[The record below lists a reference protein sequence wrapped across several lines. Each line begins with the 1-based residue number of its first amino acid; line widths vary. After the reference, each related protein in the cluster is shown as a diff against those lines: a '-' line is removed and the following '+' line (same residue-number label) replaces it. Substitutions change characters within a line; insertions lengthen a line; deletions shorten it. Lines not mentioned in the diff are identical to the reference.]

1 MNRWTNSL
9 TGPSGDWIIGSL
21 DDCWDVDGSGQL
33 NILKGKAIMAK
44 LIVGIVCSLAIVV
57 SAFGQQP
64 PKKNA
69 LVEKIVREV
78 SAKNIKASIE
88 KLAGFGTRHTLSDT
102 VSETRGIGAA
112 RRWLKSEFER
122 YAQASNG
129 RMSVEFF
136 ASMVPASQRI
146 PTPTQVVDV
155 VATLKPESGGASA
168 DRIIVISG
176 HYDTRAGNPMD
187 VKSDAPGAN
196 DDGSGTAIVLEL
208 ARIMSRYSFDATIVF
223 IAVAGE
229 EQGLFGAA
237 AWAEMAKKRN
247 LRVEAVFNNDIVG
260 STVAGDGTKESRSVR
275 LFSEAFS
282 PLDTGSVFRQR
293 ISLGLENDGGSRS
306 LARYI
311 KEIGERYNPKFG
323 VTLVYRLD
331 RFLRGGDHRPF
342 HERGFRAVRF
352 SEVKENYDRQ
362 HQDIRVE
369 NGKEYGD
376 LPKFVDYEYCTNV
389 GRINAAAI
397 ATLARAPQPPENV
410 GILTSQL
417 GYDTVLRWAKNP
429 ESDIAGYLVRYRQT
443 SSSVWEKSVFTA
455 DTTMTLK
462 ISKDDHLFG
471 VQGVDK
477 EGNAGLVITPRPV
490 GRQ

>member
-1 MNRWTNSL
+1 MRRVVF
-9 TGPSGDWIIGSL
+9 IIG
-21 DDCWDVDGSGQL
+21 
-33 NILKGKAIMAK
+33 
-44 LIVGIVCSLAIVV
+44 CSLLLLAVG
-57 SAFGQQP
+57 FGQQP

-78 SAKNIKASIE
+78 SAKNIKATIG
-88 KLAGFGTRHTLSDT
+88 KLVSFGTRNTLSDT
-102 VSETRGIGAA
+102 ASETRGIGAS

-129 RMSVEFF
+129 RMAVEFF
-136 ASMVPASQRI
+136 ETVAPVSQRI
-146 PTPTQVVDV
+146 PSPTRVVNV
-155 VATLKPESGGASA
+155 VATLRPERAGPSA

-176 HYDTRAGNPMD
+176 HYDTMPGSATD
-187 VKSDAPGAN
+187 AQSDAPGAN

-208 ARIMSRYSFDATIVF
+208 ARVMSKYSFDATIVF
-223 IAVAGE
+223 MAVAGE
-229 EQGLFGAA
+229 EQGLLGAT
-237 AWAEMAKKRN
+237 AWAEMAKSRTLKI
-247 LRVEAVFNNDIVG
+247 EAVFNNDIVG
-260 STVAGDGTKESRSVR
+260 STVAGDGTKENRYVR

-311 KEIGERYNPKFG
+311 KEIGERYNPQFG

-352 SEVKENYDRQ
+352 SEVKENYDHQ
-362 HQDIRVE
+362 HQNIRVE

-376 LPKFVDYEYCTNV
+376 LPKFVDYEYCANV

-397 ATLARAPQPPENV
+397 ATLARGPQPPENV
-410 GILTSQL
+410 GVLTSQP
-417 GYDTVLRWAKNP
+417 GYDTVLRWGKNP
-429 ESDIAGYLVRYRQT
+429 ESDLAGYLVRYRQT
-443 SSSVWEKSVFTA
+443 SAPLWEKAVFTS
-455 DTTMTLK
+455 DTTITLK
-462 ISKDDHLFG
+462 VSKDDYLFG

-477 EGNAGLVITPRPV
+477 DGNAGLYTVPRPV
-490 GRQ
+490 RR

>member
-1 MNRWTNSL
+1 MGRVVF
-9 TGPSGDWIIGSL
+9 IIG
-21 DDCWDVDGSGQL
+21 
-33 NILKGKAIMAK
+33 
-44 LIVGIVCSLAIVV
+44 CSLLLLAVG
-57 SAFGQQP
+57 FGQQS

-78 SAKNIKASIE
+78 SAKNIKATIG
-88 KLAGFGTRHTLSDT
+88 KLVSFGTRNTLSDT
-102 VSETRGIGAA
+102 ASETRGIGAA

-129 RMSVEFF
+129 RMAVEFF
-136 ASMVPASQRI
+136 ETVAPVSQRI
-146 PTPTQVVDV
+146 PSPTRVVNV
-155 VATLKPESGGASA
+155 VATLRPERAGPSA

-176 HYDTRAGNPMD
+176 HYDTMPGSATD
-187 VKSDAPGAN
+187 AQSDAPGAN

-208 ARIMSRYSFDATIVF
+208 ARVMSKYPFEATIVF
-223 IAVAGE
+223 MAVAGE
-229 EQGLFGAA
+229 ELGLLGAA
-237 AWAEMAKKRN
+237 AWAEMAKNRTLKI
-247 LRVEAVFNNDIVG
+247 EAVFNNDIVG
-260 STVAGDGTKESRSVR
+260 STVAGDGTKEDRYVR

-311 KEIGERYNPKFG
+311 KEIGERYNPQFG

-352 SEVKENYDRQ
+352 SEVKENYDHQ
-362 HQDIRVE
+362 HQNIRVE
-369 NGKEYGD
+369 NGREYGD
-376 LPKFVDYEYCTNV
+376 LPKFVDYEYCANV

-397 ATLARAPQPPENV
+397 ATLALAPQPPENV
-410 GILTSQL
+410 GVITSQP
-417 GYDTVLRWAKNP
+417 GYDTVLRWGKNP
-429 ESDIAGYLVRYRQT
+429 ESDLAGYLVRYRQT
-443 SSSVWEKSVFTA
+443 SAPLWEKAVFTS
-455 DTTMTLK
+455 DTTITLK
-462 ISKDDHLFG
+462 VPKDDYLFG

-477 EGNAGLVITPRPV
+477 EGNAGLYTVPRPV
-490 GRQ
+490 RR